1 MKKTL
6 IALSAV
12 ILLTNGA
19 QTDRFLQG
27 DPQPPAGETDPPATD
42 PVVDPGAGG
51 DPAGDTTP
59 TVPGAGDAPSS
70 NDGG

>member
-12 ILLTNGA
+12 ILLTKGA

-27 DPQPPAGETDPPATD
+27 DPQPPTGETDPAAAD
-42 PVVDPGAGG
+42 PVVDSEAGG
-51 DPAGDTTP
+51 DPAGNTTP
-59 TVPGAGDAPSS
+59 TVPGAGDTPSS
-70 NDGG
+70 NDSA